1 MNRTPTEVWAD
12 ALTSALLGPD
22 PIVWIWTERF
32 GAMPWAGNGE
42 IDVDRLAE
50 QLQKIQDM
58 APKNWVQSNIY
69 FLAPIV
75 PGEQEN

>member
-12 ALTSALLGPD
+12 ALASALLGPD
-22 PIVWIWTERF
+22 PIIWIWTERF

-50 QLQKIQDM
+50 QLQKIQDS
-58 APKNWVQSNIY
+58 APGPRRSPIIY

-75 PGEQEN
+75 PGEQEI